1 MLTLAGHRFTTGR
14 SKYVDHHQRWREPTA
29 KIYVRLKISNLDTSF
44 FAQLDTG
51 AAWSVLAP
59 DVARTA
65 RVPYESGD
73 PKKINSR
80 FGTKDGFVLRI
91 PFTLVAEDGES
102 FEADGTFFISPD
114 WPEGLSFLGYSGLL
128 DSIRFALDP
137 QRNHFYFG
145 SS

>member
-1 MLTLAGHRFTTGR
+1 MLTLDGHRFTSGR
-14 SKYVDHHQRWREPTA
+14 TKYVDHLRKWIEPTA
-29 KIYVRLKISNLDTSF
+29 KIYVKLKISTLDTSF

-65 RVPYESGD
+65 QIPYESGD
-73 PKKINSR
+73 PKRISSR
-80 FGTKDGFVLRI
+80 FGIKEGFVLRI

-102 FEADGTFFISPD
+102 FETDGPFFISPD
-114 WPEGLSFLGYSGLL
+114 WPEGLSFLGYTGLL

-137 QRNHFYFG
+137 QKNHFYFG